1 MTNAWKNIVIIL
13 HKLRSESKN
22 EQEKKGPI
30 RMYILKHSSMSKLK
44 PMVKQMTQEWLSRL
58 TYLLTIF
65 FFLFFFYRVTLT
77 VDALTG
83 ARL

>member
-1 MTNAWKNIVIIL
+1 
-13 HKLRSESKN
+13 
-22 EQEKKGPI
+22 
-30 RMYILKHSSMSKLK
+30 MYILKHSSMSKLK